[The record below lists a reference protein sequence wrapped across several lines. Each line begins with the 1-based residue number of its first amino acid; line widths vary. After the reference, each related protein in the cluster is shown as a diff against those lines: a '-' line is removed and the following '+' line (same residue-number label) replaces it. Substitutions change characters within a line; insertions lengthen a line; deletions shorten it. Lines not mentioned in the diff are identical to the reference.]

1 MWNNRIWDKFR
12 MLIVFVVILTIILT
26 SLLMESEI
34 KRITQN
40 VSKEYARLHTNELVA
55 YVQEKLDREI
65 ALAEKAANSDEIIMW
80 MENESNINDKEIAFN
95 ELQEFSNVF
104 QDSNSFIVLN
114 KSKQMYYVNNETKY
128 NNFNSIGKLDE
139 NNISDKWYFQYI
151 SSNRKYSLFTT
162 NNRFLSS
169 KDIWVSVKVQ
179 DGDELLGI
187 VGCTINLQEF
197 LNEALIQHQDSE
209 SKSVIIN
216 EYGLVEMDSGNS
228 NSQIKDK
235 DSNLNSQRYVYDL
248 SSDPKFK
255 KSIDEYLKSSEEPT
269 IIPLDDKEYQ
279 YAAVAPVRNSNWRV
293 VTFFNSKNLY
303 SPSKLMGIIGLVF
316 LIMMAMVLIISYVV
330 KRVFMN
336 PFGKLKESI
345 ELKEITQ
352 DQKIYGLHRKDEF
365 GELANSIQS
374 MTDRFISSTPIG
386 VFLLDKAGDFLYGN
400 PYFYTQF
407 ACESKDEFEEFI
419 SNGQDV
425 IFSSNDSFEYFKNVI
440 KNKLELPI
448 VDLELVNSK
457 GETFWAELRLTK
469 VPYQTDD
476 WQYEGIL
483 LNIQEKKDYEE
494 ELFSLATRDKLTGL
508 FNRHYLDKVL
518 SEEIA
523 ISDQFNRSISLIIF
537 DIDHFKNVNDTF
549 GHDKGDEVLVSISRI
564 AEQNIR
570 KSDILFRW
578 GGEEFSILM
587 PCTSIE
593 DAGIVAEKIRQKIEM
608 EHIEEVGVITASFGV
623 SERKQYEPFS
633 VWFKRVD
640 EALFEAKEKGR
651 NQIVL
656 DEIENKIPNHFLEL
670 RWSDEFN
677 CGERIIDKQHQKIFT
692 LSNKLLKYSSKEE
705 ISDEA
710 IQVFEEILEHMKEHF
725 LYEEKVVEN
734 SNYSKEELN
743 KHKESHK
750 NIIDKLEIWNRDL
763 KKAKINI
770 SEIFVLFIGEVIVEH
785 IFKEDKKFF
794 ESLK

>member
-1 MWNNRIWDKFR
+1 MSNRIWDKFR
-12 MLIVFVVILTIILT
+12 MLIVFVVVLTIILT

-55 YVQEKLDREI
+55 HVQEKLARDK
-65 ALAEKAANSDEIIMW
+65 ALAEKASNSVELIKW
-80 MENESNINDKEIAFN
+80 MENEDNIKDKEIAYN
-95 ELQEFSNVF
+95 ELREFSDVF

-114 KSKQMYYVNNETKY
+114 KSKQMYYVDNQTTFDK
-128 NNFNSIGKLDE
+128 FNSIGRLDE
-139 NNISDKWYFQYI
+139 NNVFDKWYFQYI
-151 SSNRKYSLFTT
+151 TSNSKYSLFTT
-162 NNRFLSS
+162 NNRFLES
-169 KDIWVSVKVQ
+169 KDIWISVKVQ
-179 DGDELLGI
+179 DGDKLLGI
-187 VGCTINLQEF
+187 VGCTINLEKF
-197 LNEALIQHQDSE
+197 LKETLIKHQDNE
-209 SKSVIIN
+209 SKTLIIN
-216 EYGLVEMDSGNS
+216 EHGLIEMNSDSS
-228 NSQIKDK
+228 NSQIKDE
-235 DSNLNSQRYVYDL
+235 DSNLKTPRYAYDL
-248 SSDPKFK
+248 SSDQEFK
-255 KSIDEYLKSSEEPT
+255 QKVEAYLKSPEEP
-269 IIPLDDKEYQ
+269 IIIHLNDKEYQ
-279 YAAVAPVRNSNWRV
+279 YAAIAPVSNSNWRV

-316 LIMMAMVLIISYVV
+316 LIMMAMVLIISYLV
-330 KRVFMN
+330 KKVFMI

-352 DQKIYGLHRKDEF
+352 DQNIYGLNRKDEF
-365 GELANSIQS
+365 GELAKSIQS

-386 VFLLDKAGDFLYGN
+386 VFLLDKGGEFLYGN

-407 ACESKDEFEEFI
+407 ECKSKEEFEKLI
-419 SNGQDV
+419 CNGQDV
-425 IFSSNDSFEYFKNVI
+425 IFRNNDSFEYFKSVI
-440 KNKLELPI
+440 KNELELPI

-457 GETFWAELRLTK
+457 GESFWAELRLTK
-469 VPYQTDD
+469 VPYQIDD

-508 FNRHYLDKVL
+508 FNRHYLDKIL
-518 SEEIA
+518 SEEIS

-537 DIDHFKNVNDTF
+537 DIDHFKKVNDTW
-549 GHDKGDEVLVSISRI
+549 GHIKGDEVLVSVANI

-578 GGEEFSILM
+578 GGEEFAILM
-587 PCTSIE
+587 PCTNII
-593 DAGIVAEKIRQKIEM
+593 DAGNVAEKIRQKIEA
-608 EHIEEVGVITASFGV
+608 ENIEEVGVVTASFGV

-656 DEIENKIPNHFLEL
+656 DDIECKIPNHFLEL
-670 RWSDEFN
+670 HWSDEFN
-677 CGERIIDKQHQKIFT
+677 CGERTIDKQHQIIFT
-692 LSNKLLKYSSKEE
+692 LSNKLLTYSNKEE
-705 ISDEA
+705 ISDDA
-710 IQVFEEILEHMKEHF
+710 VQVFQDILEHMKEHF

-734 SNYSKEELN
+734 SNYSRDELN

-750 NIIDKLEIWNRDL
+750 SIINKLEIWNRDL
-763 KKAKINI
+763 KKANINI